1 MKVSFSKYHGNGND
15 FIIVDGINNSLT
27 DINHDKIQTLCDRR
41 TGIGADGFIII
52 KSNLDS
58 DYEMVYY
65 NCDGKIGSFCGNGAR
80 CAYDFSIKNGIT
92 KNISKFKAHDGFH
105 SASFSGD
112 KISISINEVNNF
124 KKIGM
129 NYFVDTGSPHLV
141 MFNQDLEKLKIED
154 EFIKSQVNNLF
165 KDDGVNVN
173 FVSRKNNNTFLART
187 FERGVNAETL
197 SCGTGAVAIA
207 ICAKLKYDFQNKWVN
222 IVTKGGNLTVNFKK
236 DNSKFIDI
244 FLEGNAKRVFD
255 GTFYL

>member
-1 MKVSFSKYHGNGND
+1 MRIATWNINSVRLRLEQVLRLIKDQNIN
-15 FIIVDGINNSLT
+15 IICLQETKTQDEY
-27 DINHDKIQTLCDRR
+27 
-41 TGIGADGFIII
+41 FPY
-52 KSNLDS
+52 DS
-58 DYEMVYY
+58 
-65 NCDGKIGSFCGNGAR
+65 
-80 CAYDFSIKNGIT
+80 
-92 KNISKFKAHDGFH
+92 
-105 SASFSGD
+105 
-112 KISISINEVNNF
+112 F

>member
-1 MKVSFSKYHGNGND
+1 MKVAFDKYHGNGND
-15 FIIVDGINNSLT
+15 FIIVDGINNSF
-27 DINHDKIQTLCDRR
+27 NHITQEKIKSLCNRNK
-41 TGIGADGFIII
+41 GIGADGFIII
-52 KSNLDS
+52 KPNLNS
-58 DYEMVYY
+58 DFEMVYY

-80 CAYDFSIKNGIT
+80 CAYDFSIKNGIS
-92 KNISKFKAHDGFH
+92 KNISKFKAYDGFH
-105 SASFSGD
+105 SASSSGD

-129 NYFVDTGSPHLV
+129 NYFVDTGSPHMV
-141 MFNQDLEKLKIED
+141 MFNQNLEKLKIED
-154 EFIKSQVNNLF
+154 ELIKSQVKNLF

-222 IVTKGGNLTVNFKK
+222 IVTKGGDLTVTFKK
-236 DNSKFIDI
+236 DKNKFIDI